1 VSSIR
6 IFLVAALL
14 SSITLVIFVA
24 SLRGYQRSMEELQAL
39 FDGQLLQKAELLGHD
54 VRTQL
59 AAGEVPDVA
68 ISSFPS
74 GGGKTSWLY
83 QVWRD
88 TERCCVLRSAGTP
101 ETPLLESVA
110 GFQEMNYRGYRWR
123 ALVVPDAA
131 SGLWLLLAERDDL
144 RYRIADRVVI
154 AVLTP
159 IVLGLPIL
167 ALIIWGVVSRGMQ
180 PISRLASELESRGA
194 GGLKAIELRGVPREL
209 EVLANSA
216 NDLLRRLEA
225 SFQREKRFAADAAH
239 ELRTPIAA
247 IRVHLQ
253 NLVDEFSEPGHS
265 MQKLREGVDRLSH
278 LVEQT
283 LVLNRVA
290 PDQYMANF
298 VLLDL
303 YGIAQQ
309 VIADRYPLV
318 EARKQEIQLE
328 GEPTEIRGD
337 RFGIEMLVLNLV
349 SNAIKYTPESG
360 HIEVGVSRLGDRV
373 HLYVMDSGPGIPES
387 EYQRVFERFYRVGG
401 DRHNSGVSGCGLGL
415 SIVQRIVVLHGAEIE
430 LAPSRFGSGLKVTVI
445 FPRDSRAG

>member
-6 IFLVAALL
+6 IFLIAALL

-24 SLRGYQRSMEELQAL
+24 SLRGYQSSMDELQAL
-39 FDGQLLQKAELLGHD
+39 FDDQLLQKAELLGHY
-54 VRTQL
+54 VRTQQL
-59 AAGEVPDVA
+59 VDTVPDAAVVP
-68 ISSFPS
+68 FPA
-74 GGGKTSWLY
+74 GGKSSLLY

-88 TERCCVLRSAGTP
+88 ADRHSVLRSAGVP
-101 ETPLLESVA
+101 ETALLESAA
-110 GFQEMNYRGYRWR
+110 GFQEMNFHGYRWR
-123 ALVVPDAA
+123 ALVLPDAA

-144 RYRIADRVVI
+144 RYKIADRVVI

-159 IVLGLPIL
+159 IVLGLPVL
-167 ALIIWGVVSRGMQ
+167 ALIIWWVVSRGLR
-180 PISRLASELESRGA
+180 PISRLATELESREA
-194 GGLKAIELRGVPREL
+194 GGLKAIELQGVPREL

-216 NDLLRRLEA
+216 NELLRRLEA

-253 NLVDEFSEPGHS
+253 NLVDELDEPGHS
-265 MQKLREGVDRLSH
+265 LQQLAEGVERLSH

-298 VLLDL
+298 VPLDL

-309 VIADRYPLV
+309 VIADRYPQV
-318 EARKQEIQLE
+318 EARQQEIQLE
-328 GEPTEIRGD
+328 GAATGIRGD
-337 RFGIEMLVLNLV
+337 RFGLEMLVLNLV
-349 SNAIKYTPESG
+349 SNAIKYTPVSG
-360 HIEVGVSRLGDRV
+360 KIEVGVYRLADRV
-373 HLYVMDSGPGIPES
+373 HLYVMDSGSGIPES

-401 DRHNSGVSGCGLGL
+401 DRHNSGVTGCGLGL
-415 SIVQRIVVLHGAEIE
+415 SIVQRIVALHGAEIE
-430 LAPSRFGSGLKVTVI
+430 LGPSRFGSGLKVTVI
-445 FPRDSRAG
+445 FPRDSRSG

>member
-6 IFLVAALL
+6 VFLVAALL

-24 SLRGYQRSMEELQAL
+24 SLRGYQSSMDELQAL
-39 FDGQLLQKAELLGHD
+39 FDDQLLQKAELLGHY
-54 VRTQL
+54 VRAQHVADTTPD
-59 AAGEVPDVA
+59 AAVVT
-68 ISSFPS
+68 FPA
-74 GGGKTSWLY
+74 GGKSSLLY
-83 QVWRD
+83 QVWSD
-88 TERCCVLRSAGTP
+88 SERLCVLRSEGTP
-101 ETPLLESVA
+101 EVPLLESVA
-110 GFQEMNYRGYRWR
+110 GFQEMNFVGYRWR
-123 ALVVPDAA
+123 ALVVPDTA

-144 RYRIADRVVI
+144 RYKIADRVVI

-159 IVLGLPIL
+159 IVLGLPVL
-167 ALIIWGVVSRGMQ
+167 ALIIWWVVSRGLR
-180 PISRLASELESRGA
+180 PISRLATELESRGA
-194 GGLKAIELRGVPREL
+194 GGLTTIELRGMPHEV

-253 NLVDEFSEPGHS
+253 NLLDEPGEPGHS
-265 MQKLREGVDRLSH
+265 LHKLGEGVERLSH

-309 VIADRYPLV
+309 VIADLYPQV
-318 EARKQEIQLE
+318 EAKQQDIQLE
-328 GEPTEIRGD
+328 GAATEVSGD

-349 SNAIKYTPESG
+349 SNAIKYTPASG
-360 HIEVGVSRLGDRV
+360 KIEVGVCRLADRV
-373 HLYVMDSGPGIPES
+373 QLYVMDSGPGIPES
-387 EYQRVFERFYRVGG
+387 EHQRVFERFYRVGG
-401 DRHNSGVSGCGLGL
+401 DRHNSGVTGCGLGL
-415 SIVQRIVVLHGAEIE
+415 SIVQRIVALHGASIE
-430 LAPSRFGSGLKVTVI
+430 LGASRFGNGLKVTI
-445 FPRDSRAG
+445 SFPGNSQQG

>member
-1 VSSIR
+1 MSSIR
-6 IFLVAALL
+6 VFLIAALL

-24 SLRGYQRSMEELQAL
+24 SLRGYHRSMDELQAL
-39 FDGQLLQKAELLGHD
+39 FDDQLLQKAELLGHYL
-54 VRTQL
+54 RAQQ
-59 AAGEVPDVA
+59 AADTVPDAAVVPFTA
-68 ISSFPS
+68 
-74 GGGKTSWLY
+74 GGKSSLLY

-88 TERCCVLRSAGTP
+88 TDRHSVLRSAGLP
-101 ETPLLESVA
+101 ETALLESVA
-110 GFQEMNYRGYRWR
+110 GFQEMNFRGYRWR
-123 ALVVPDAA
+123 ALVLPDAA

-144 RYRIADRVVI
+144 RYKIADRVVI

-159 IVLGLPIL
+159 IVLGLPVL
-167 ALIIWGVVSRGMQ
+167 ALIIWWIVSRGLR
-180 PISRLASELESRGA
+180 PISRLARELESREA
-194 GGLKAIELRGVPREL
+194 GGLMAIELRGVPREL

-216 NDLLRRLEA
+216 NELLRRLEA

-253 NLVDEFSEPGHS
+253 NLVDELDEPGHS
-265 MQKLREGVDRLSH
+265 LQQLGEGVERLSH

-298 VLLDL
+298 VSLDL

-309 VIADRYPLV
+309 VIADRYPQI
-318 EARKQEIQLE
+318 EARQQEIQLE
-328 GEPTEIRGD
+328 GAATEIRGD
-337 RFGIEMLVLNLV
+337 RFGLEMLVLNLV
-349 SNAIKYTPESG
+349 SNAIKYTPVSG
-360 HIEVGVSRLGDRV
+360 KIEVGVYRLAGRV

-401 DRHNSGVSGCGLGL
+401 DRHNSGVTGCGLGL
-415 SIVQRIVVLHGAEIE
+415 SIVQRIVALHGARIE
-430 LAPSRFGSGLKVTVI
+430 LGPSRFSSGLKVMVI
-445 FPRDSRAG
+445 FPRNSRSD

>member
-1 VSSIR
+1 MSSIR
-6 IFLVAALL
+6 VFLVAALL

-24 SLRGYQRSMEELQAL
+24 SLRGYQRSMDELQAL
-39 FDGQLLQKAELLGHD
+39 FDDQLLQKAELLGLY
-54 VRTQL
+54 VRAQHFADTTPD
-59 AAGEVPDVA
+59 AAVVT
-68 ISSFPS
+68 FPA
-74 GGGKTSWLY
+74 GGKSSQLY
-83 QVWRD
+83 QVWSAS
-88 TERCCVLRSAGTP
+88 ERLCVLRSAGTP
-101 ETPLLESVA
+101 EVPLLESAA
-110 GFQEMNYRGYRWR
+110 GFQEMNFGGYRWR

-144 RYRIADRVVI
+144 RYKIADRVVI

-159 IVLGLPIL
+159 IVLGLPVL
-167 ALIIWGVVSRGMQ
+167 ALIIWWVVSRGLR
-180 PISRLASELESRGA
+180 PISRLATELESRGA
-194 GGLKAIELRGVPREL
+194 GGLTAIELRGMPHEV

-253 NLVDEFSEPGHS
+253 NLVDEPDEPGHS
-265 MQKLREGVDRLSH
+265 LQKLGEGVERLSH

-303 YGIAQQ
+303 YGLAQQ
-309 VIADRYPLV
+309 VIADLYPQV
-318 EARKQEIQLE
+318 EAKQQDIQLE
-328 GEPTEIRGD
+328 GAVTEISGD

-349 SNAIKYTPESG
+349 SNAIKYTPASG
-360 HIEVGVSRLGDRV
+360 KIEVGLCRLADRV
-373 HLYVMDSGPGIPES
+373 QLYVMDSGPGIPES
-387 EYQRVFERFYRVGG
+387 EHQRVFERFYRVGG
-401 DRHNSGVSGCGLGL
+401 DRHNSGVTGCGLGL
-415 SIVQRIVVLHGAEIE
+415 SIVQRIVALHGANIE
-430 LAPSRFGSGLKVTVI
+430 LGSSRFGSGLKVTVI
-445 FPRDSRAG
+445 FPGNSQPG

>member
-6 IFLVAALL
+6 VFLVAALL

-24 SLRGYQRSMEELQAL
+24 SLRGYQRSMGELQAL
-39 FDGQLLQKAELLGHD
+39 FDEQLLQKAELLGHY
-54 VRTQL
+54 VRTQAVTDSAPDT
-59 AAGEVPDVA
+59 AAVP
-68 ISSFPS
+68 FPA
-74 GGGKTSWLY
+74 GGKSSLLY
-83 QVWRD
+83 QVWAGS
-88 TERCCVLRSAGTP
+88 ERRCVLRSAGTP
-101 ETPLLESVA
+101 EVPLLESVA
-110 GFQEMNYRGYRWR
+110 GFQETNFRGYRWR

-144 RYRIADRVVI
+144 RYKIADRVVI

-159 IVLGLPIL
+159 IVLGLPLL
-167 ALIIWGVVSRGMQ
+167 AFIIWWVVSRGLR
-180 PISRLASELESRGA
+180 PISRLATELEHRGA
-194 GGLKAIELRGVPREL
+194 GGLTAIELNGLPREL

-253 NLVDEFSEPGHS
+253 NLVHEPDEPGHS
-265 MQKLREGVDRLSH
+265 VQKLREGVDRLGH

-303 YGIAQQ
+303 YGLAQE
-309 VIADRYPLV
+309 VIADLYPQI
-318 EARKQEIQLE
+318 EAKQQDIQLE
-328 GEPTEIRGD
+328 GVATEIRGD

-349 SNAIKYTPESG
+349 SNAIKYTPVSG
-360 HIEVGVSRLGDRV
+360 RIEVGVHRLAGRAQ
-373 HLYVMDSGPGIPES
+373 LYVMDSGPGIPES
-387 EYQRVFERFYRVGG
+387 EHQRVFERFYRVGG
-401 DRHNSGVSGCGLGL
+401 DRHNSGVTGCGLGL
-415 SIVQRIVVLHGAEIE
+415 SIVQRIVALHGAEIE
-430 LAPSRFGSGLKVTVI
+430 LGPARFGSGLKVTVN
-445 FPRDSRAG
+445 FPRNGLPG

>member
-6 IFLVAALL
+6 VFLVAALL

-24 SLRGYQRSMEELQAL
+24 SLRGYQSSMDELQAL
-39 FDGQLLQKAELLGHD
+39 FDDQLLQKAGLLEHYL
-54 VRTQL
+54 RTQQL
-59 AAGEVPDVA
+59 ADSVPERAVVPFQA
-68 ISSFPS
+68 
-74 GGGKTSWLY
+74 GGKSSLLY

-88 TERCCVLRSAGTP
+88 ADRHSVLRTAGVP
-101 ETPLLESVA
+101 ETALLESVA
-110 GFQEMNYRGYRWR
+110 GFQEMNFRGYRWR
-123 ALVVPDAA
+123 ALVLPDAA

-144 RYRIADRVVI
+144 RYKIADRVVI

-159 IVLGLPIL
+159 IVLGLPVL
-167 ALIIWGVVSRGMQ
+167 ALIIWWVVSRGLR
-180 PISRLASELESRGA
+180 PISRLARELESREA
-194 GGLKAIELRGVPREL
+194 GGLKAIELRGLPREL

-216 NDLLRRLEA
+216 NELLRRLEA

-253 NLVDEFSEPGHS
+253 NLVDELAEPGHS
-265 MQKLREGVDRLSH
+265 LQQLVEGIERLSH

-303 YGIAQQ
+303 YGLAQQ
-309 VIADRYPLV
+309 VIADQYPQI
-318 EARKQEIQLE
+318 EARQQEIQLK
-328 GEPTEIRGD
+328 GAATEIRGD
-337 RFGIEMLVLNLV
+337 RFGLEMLVLNLV
-349 SNAIKYTPESG
+349 SNAIKYTPVSG
-360 HIEVGVSRLGDRV
+360 KIEVAVCRLAGRV
-373 HLYVMDSGPGIPES
+373 HLSVMDSGPGIPEI

-401 DRHNSGVSGCGLGL
+401 DRHNSGVTGCGLGL
-415 SIVQRIVVLHGAEIE
+415 SIVQRIVAMHGAEIE
-430 LAPSRFGSGLKVTVI
+430 LGPSRFDSGLKVTVI
-445 FPRDSRAG
+445 FPPSSRPG